1 MRTLE
6 DETIKQSEF
15 SPAVV
20 DNNEVLLRTYSS
32 PADIDDNSRFLDS
45 SMSISD
51 FRDRGLSCHRE
62 NYVNFN
68 IMKDNAINRS
78 ARSTQRLRQEQSA
91 AFAKIKCIQVRS
103 LTDEYR
109 ERQLIVLDTALE
121 KDNSHCSLFTLGERT
136 DRELRKIRNQLFDL
150 FYEYQLLS

>member
-1 MRTLE
+1 
-6 DETIKQSEF
+6 
-15 SPAVV
+15 
-20 DNNEVLLRTYSS
+20 
-32 PADIDDNSRFLDS
+32 
-45 SMSISD
+45 MSISD
-51 FRDRGLSCHRE
+51 LRDRGLSCHRE

-103 LTDEYR
+103 LTDESR